1 SGQYVVRVWN
11 SSDCGTT
18 TQVVAGASC
27 NTLSVSGLV
36 LIPGGCH
43 CCGCFEGEAASNLLD
58 ILDSEPSLPPWEPP
72 PEPECDKWCRDPCD
86 PNCCPFGTPPVDP
99 GGNPDCCEAC
109 GSGACSTVKPGGHA
123 CGSGGCSKPVS
134 MFPIRYSS
142 GAMVLRV
149 TDLETSGLGFPLGH
163 TRSFSNRLTVSTNPG
178 NGHNWFVRQWPRLQ
192 RFAIPGQS
200 LSRIAAT
207 GDATSILWF
216 AEAGNDV
223 YTADFGDKSTLTLDR
238 AAGLFRLRTVNGS
251 VTEFDSVSG
260 QALRMTTGTGHLIE
274 FVAWSAGGT
283 KPATLQQSAVVNG
296 VTITEQLVYAWS
308 QPYDL
313 RLESVTLRR
322 KAGAGAWQDVRRV
335 SYTYYKDT

>member
-1 SGQYVVRVWN
+1 MVSCCNVTPPMPKPTLATTKWGLLTGTWYLHNRCPCSDGGCKLELFPIPIWGGWIGGLRRLSVNEQEPAGTVVYFLVSVLCNGSGQYVVRVWN

-36 LIPGGCH
+36 LIPAGCH

-123 CGSGGCSKPVS
+123 CGSGGCSKSES
-134 MFPIRYSS
+134 MFPIQYSS

-149 TDLETSGLGFPLGH
+149 TDLETSGLG
-163 TRSFSNRLTVSTNPG
+163 
-178 NGHNWFVRQWPRLQ
+178 
-192 RFAIPGQS
+192 
-200 LSRIAAT
+200 
-207 GDATSILWF
+207 
-216 AEAGNDV
+216 
-223 YTADFGDKSTLTLDR
+223 
-238 AAGLFRLRTVNGS
+238 
-251 VTEFDSVSG
+251 
-260 QALRMTTGTGHLIE
+260 
-274 FVAWSAGGT
+274 
-283 KPATLQQSAVVNG
+283 
-296 VTITEQLVYAWS
+296 
-308 QPYDL
+308 
-313 RLESVTLRR
+313 
-322 KAGAGAWQDVRRV
+322 
-335 SYTYYKDT
+335 